1 MRQAAQTSSGRPR
14 ITVDVDPAIRRRVRM
29 AALQRDVTVS
39 QYVLEA
45 LEDRL
50 RVDAPEDAEPA
61 MALTA
66 ESDPVLA
73 ELWDNEMDAAY
84 DRT

>member
-1 MRQAAQTSSGRPR
+1 MRQAAQTSGRPR

-29 AALQRDVTVS
+29 AAAQRDVTVS

-50 RVDAPEDAEPA
+50 RVDLPEGAEA
-61 MALTA
+61 TLALTA

-73 ELWDNEMDAAY
+73 ELWDNELDAAY
-84 DRT
+84 DRA

>member
-1 MRQAAQTSSGRPR
+1 MRQAARTAPGRPR

-50 RVDAPEDAEPA
+50 RVDVPEGAEA
-61 MALTA
+61 ALALTA

-73 ELWDNEMDAAY
+73 ELWDNELDAAY